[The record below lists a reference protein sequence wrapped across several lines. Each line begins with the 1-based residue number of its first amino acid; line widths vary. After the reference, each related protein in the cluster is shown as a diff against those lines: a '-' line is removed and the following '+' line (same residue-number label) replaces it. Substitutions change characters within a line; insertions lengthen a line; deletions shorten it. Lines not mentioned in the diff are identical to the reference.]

1 MITIK
6 TKKSVGKAYVFSY
19 NHFENGPY
27 YNTNQTKK
35 LAIEARDNTRCRCD
49 LNNISEISEVELF
62 EEVIEQVPHV
72 VERYYFVV
80 IVDTDD
86 GMHTR
91 KKKDLAELEELRE
104 EFVEQRY
111 DCSEIK
117 LLREEF

>member
-1 MITIK
+1 MKTIK
-6 TKKSVGKAYVFSY
+6 TKRSVGIFYILSCHIDGKLTPHV
-19 NHFENGPY
+19 
-27 YNTNQTKK
+27 YNTRECADKSRSWAAK
-35 LAIEARDNTRCRCD
+35 ENTQP
-49 LNNISEISEVELF
+49 SEISEVELF

-80 IVDTDD
+80 IGDTDD